1 MSYRGSLRANWKAL
15 LDCIWEAAWR
25 IGITPCPKAIC
36 CVTLSGILAKPRERT
51 TVKITKALF
60 IAALAAL
67 PLAAHAQTKQVL
79 PKPALE
85 TNLSTAADDP
95 SAKAKALEAQQEA
108 RHKAWEE
115 KAHRLSRSICN
126 GC

>member
-1 MSYRGSLRANWKAL
+1 M
-15 LDCIWEAAWR
+15 
-25 IGITPCPKAIC
+25 
-36 CVTLSGILAKPRERT
+36 T
-51 TVKITKALF
+51 TTKALF

-67 PLAAHAQTKQVL
+67 PLAAHAQTKQVP

-85 TNLSTAADDP
+85 TSISTAADDP

-108 RHKAWEE
+108 RQKAWEE
-115 KAHRLSRSICN
+115 KARRLSRSICT